1 MANVYILIVL
11 VSLIAAVLIVFAR
24 FSLLF
29 LKKIDEGEEEGKL
42 LRERQ
47 KEIVENIMEGLVVH
61 SADGRILSVNKAAE
75 QFFNVQYEGI
85 KGKKVSEID
94 NPSQLLKAI
103 FTHMEDK
110 REFSFSFTSTGTR
123 FIPHLGQ
130 LPGSFFTISGCM
142 GQVYRC

>member
-1 MANVYILIVL
+1 MANVYILL
-11 VSLIAAVLIVFAR
+11 VFVPLIAAVLIVFAR

-75 QFFNVQYEGI
+75 QFLSSQYADI
-85 KGKKVSEID
+85 KGKKIGEID
-94 NPSQLLKAI
+94 NPSRLLKAI
-103 FTHMEDK
+103 FT
-110 REFSFSFTSTGTR
+110 
-123 FIPHLGQ
+123 
-130 LPGSFFTISGCM
+130 
-142 GQVYRC
+142 